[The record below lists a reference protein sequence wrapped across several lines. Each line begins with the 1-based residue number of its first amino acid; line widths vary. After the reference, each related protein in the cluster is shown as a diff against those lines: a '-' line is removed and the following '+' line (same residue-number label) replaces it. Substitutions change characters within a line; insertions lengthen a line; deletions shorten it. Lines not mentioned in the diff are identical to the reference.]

1 MVNNHY
7 ALNQS
12 CVRAVLYIQVTE
24 PPAHLLLFRSGM
36 LNSIGLCVCVLFFS
50 ICLIG
55 LLLVGFD
62 FHFCRDFLFLKKE
75 NKVG

>member
-1 MVNNHY
+1 MC
-7 ALNQS
+7 LW
-12 CVRAVLYIQVTE
+12 T
-24 PPAHLLLFRSGM
+24 
-36 LNSIGLCVCVLFFS
+36 FFS

-75 NKVG
+75 NKDEWGRGKYQNIV

>member
-1 MVNNHY
+1 MVNNYY

-12 CVRAVLYIQVTE
+12 CGRAVLYIQVTE

-36 LNSIGLCVCVLFFS
+36 LNSIGLCVCVLFFFYLS
-50 ICLIG
+50 YWS
-55 LLLVGFD
+55 FD